1 MAIPSVGGAPI
12 VNEDQADIEK
22 TQEAEY
28 LGHVVNTAKYSGVA
42 ALCVALLSM
51 FCLTGEEGT
60 GQKKIGD
67 YLGNCYLI
75 LECILIVA
83 VVAFVGLKILQ
94 KASI

>member
-1 MAIPSVGGAPI
+1 MAIPPVGGAP
-12 VNEDQADIEK
+12 VVPEDQVEIEK
-22 TQEAEY
+22 KQETEY

-60 GQKKIGD
+60 GQKKIGN

-83 VVAFVGLKILQ
+83 VVAVVGLKIFQ